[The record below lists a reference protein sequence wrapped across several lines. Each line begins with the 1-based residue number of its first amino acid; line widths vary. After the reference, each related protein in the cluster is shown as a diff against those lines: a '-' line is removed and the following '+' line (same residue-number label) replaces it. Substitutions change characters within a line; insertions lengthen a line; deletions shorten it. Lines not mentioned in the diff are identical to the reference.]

1 MTMGYDGKVYFP
13 VQFTV
18 TFIANQRQIVG
29 MKELEVQFSSS
40 PPLAILIYHLC
51 LQFPGLSD
59 VISDTIAVNGK
70 VVPKNYEFQNDD
82 NVIFI
87 PHIGG
92 G

>member
-18 TFIANQRQIVG
+18 TFIANQRQIAG
-29 MKELEVQFSSS
+29 IQELEMRYSSS
-40 PPLAILIYHLC
+40 PPLAILIYDLC

-59 VISDTIAVNGK
+59 AISETIAVNGK
-70 VVPKNYEFQNDD
+70 AVPKHYEFKNDD